1 MPESGVLRSCLIFC
15 LLFLLT
21 ALSAESLSIA
31 FLPIENL
38 SANPRY
44 DYLEGIIK
52 GILQYDLSSEPG
64 LEVVD
69 RSQLEHILKEQELRL
84 GSLADDQ
91 GKALEVGRI
100 IGADYLLKGEYV
112 FLGDE
117 VLVTISLLDVT
128 TARTT
133 TFRERGSSEN
143 MLHCLAE
150 QIIFRFLGKQI
161 KLQSNQRDRSI
172 ISLRDE
178 TPGLIALHSHLVE
191 AEIFL
196 NDEFVGYTTGDGRIP
211 FMIEN
216 VAPGLHR
223 LRIHLQDFGV
233 VREPEI
239 TFHDWQEEVEV
250 RPGKRHVIRA
260 KARHF
265 NDLLYDLQ
273 KLLREEI
280 GFGSIV
286 GKDELI
292 REHDVSFIDRQG
304 KTVGILLKIAAIL
317 KGEDVE
323 VRATLLYE
331 GKAHRFALSNRDS
344 ETKNLR
350 EEIEKIELRIE
361 IDWNSIDYSVWRTDI
376 KQNMF
381 R

>member
-1 MPESGVLRSCLIFC
+1 MPESRVLRSCLIFP

-143 MLHCLAE
+143 ILHCLAE

-178 TPGLIALHSHLVE
+178 TPGLIALHSHLIE

-196 NDEFVGYTTGDGRIP
+196 DDEFVGYTTGGGRVP

-223 LRIHLQDFGV
+223 LRIHLQDFGL

-260 KARHF
+260 KAQMS
-265 NDLLYDLQ
+265 L
-273 KLLREEI
+273 
-280 GFGSIV
+280 FG
-286 GKDELI
+286 
-292 REHDVSFIDRQG
+292 
-304 KTVGILLKIAAIL
+304 
-317 KGEDVE
+317 
-323 VRATLLYE
+323 
-331 GKAHRFALSNRDS
+331 
-344 ETKNLR
+344 
-350 EEIEKIELRIE
+350 
-361 IDWNSIDYSVWRTDI
+361 
-376 KQNMF
+376 NMMF
-381 R
+381 HL